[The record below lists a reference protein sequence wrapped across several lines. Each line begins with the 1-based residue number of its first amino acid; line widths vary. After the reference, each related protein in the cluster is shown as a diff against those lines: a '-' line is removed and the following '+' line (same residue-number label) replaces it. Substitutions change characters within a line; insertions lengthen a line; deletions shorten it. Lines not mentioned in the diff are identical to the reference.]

1 MLTVL
6 TYLLPPVF
14 GGIIGYVTNDIAIRM
29 LFRPH
34 KAKYVCGYKVPF
46 TPGIIA
52 KEKGRIARAMGDAIS
67 ANLMNQEVLA
77 KTLLSDELC
86 QKMEKAIDEFCN
98 TQRQNPETIL
108 EFLSKYV
115 PSEDIE
121 NFVHE
126 ATRDMETSITA
137 KLINSD
143 LGNEIAHMAVE
154 HATERMGGGLLG
166 LFGADK
172 ILGKIAQAAEP
183 MLAGEIDG
191 MLQKNA
197 ADLVHKM
204 VGNQSEEL
212 LNTKM
217 KDLFGSH
224 EEQVQ
229 QIRNSIMRS
238 YRTIVQEQLPKM
250 LQALD
255 ISRIVE
261 ERINDM
267 DMAEIE
273 PVILQVMNKEL
284 KALVWFGAGLG
295 ALIGCVNLFI

>member
-6 TYLLPPVF
+6 TYLLPPVC

-98 TQRQNPETIL
+98 TQRHNPETIH

-126 ATRDMETSITA
+126 ATSDMEASITS
-137 KLINSD
+137 KLVNSD

-183 MLAGEIDG
+183 MLAGEIDS

-197 ADLVHKM
+197 SGLVHKM

-224 EEQVQ
+224 EEQVL

-261 ERINDM
+261 ERINEM

-273 PVILQVMNKEL
+273 PVILNVMDKEL

-295 ALIGCVNLFI
+295 ALIGCVNIFI